1 TQVLLNLTHSSGC
14 DYELKFK
21 INTTNTEPAI
31 ANAFSPNGDGVNDVW
46 DVNLSKEYKIISAG
60 IYDRWG
66 SLIYSPP
73 TGHSNINWDG
83 KKANK
88 YVNDGIYVFLIKYQN
103 EHEKEYIL
111 QGDIMVVK

>member
-1 TQVLLNLTHSSGC
+1 
-14 DYELKFK
+14 
-21 INTTNTEPAI
+21 
-31 ANAFSPNGDGVNDVW
+31 
-46 DVNLSKEYKIISAG
+46 
-60 IYDRWG
+60 
-66 SLIYSPP
+66 LIYSPP

-88 YVNDGIYVFLIKYQN
+88 YVNDGIYVFLIKYQD